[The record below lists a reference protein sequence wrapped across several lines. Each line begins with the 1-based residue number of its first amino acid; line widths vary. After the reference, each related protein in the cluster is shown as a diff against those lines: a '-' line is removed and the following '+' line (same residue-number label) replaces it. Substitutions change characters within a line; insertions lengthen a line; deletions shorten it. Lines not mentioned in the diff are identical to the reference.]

1 MVGIGIM
8 TQRSQA
14 ELFHLLIRQLY
25 KLLGRIHADSHWFS
39 QLPLTG
45 NACCGTGE
53 VTELLT
59 LTSVECAHCLAEVFI
74 TWAVAGLLWLAVA
87 EHLRQKGGFL
97 F

>member
-14 ELFHLLIRQLY
+14 ESFHLLIRQLY

-39 QLPLTG
+39 QLPLPG

-59 LTSVECAHCLAEVFI
+59 LTSVECAPCLAEVFI
-74 TWAVAGLLWLAVA
+74 TWAVAGLLWLAGSV
-87 EHLRQKGGFL
+87 L
-97 F
+97 